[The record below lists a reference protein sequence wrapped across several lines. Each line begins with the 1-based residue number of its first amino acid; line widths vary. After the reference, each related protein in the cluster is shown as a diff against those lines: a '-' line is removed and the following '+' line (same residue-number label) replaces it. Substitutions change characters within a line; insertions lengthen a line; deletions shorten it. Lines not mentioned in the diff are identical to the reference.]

1 MCVLSEDASSLS
13 RENYYGTASAKA
25 TADALNAQVGHGGAD
40 HSQPYLNLEY
50 SCMEMHEGNKQCET
64 RRVKDHCG
72 FVCRCELCTLRTYGT
87 VALCAW
93 LCDVRALCRSLA
105 SSAQH
110 GVSKNKKPLMSKQWL
125 MRPTL
130 TDK

>member
-1 MCVLSEDASSLS
+1 MYPVCFAARGSFKPSGLTSRLAKVGAPEDELCDESDRRVCVLSEDASSLS

-64 RRVKDHCG
+64 RRVKDHRG
-72 FVCRCELCTLRTYGT
+72 FVCRCVYVAYLRYRC
-87 VALCAW
+87 V
-93 LCDVRALCRSLA
+93 V
-105 SSAQH
+105 
-110 GVSKNKKPLMSKQWL
+110 
-125 MRPTL
+125 
-130 TDK
+130 

>member
-64 RRVKDHCG
+64 RRVKDHRG
-72 FVCRCELCTLRTYGT
+72 FVCRCVYVAYLRYT
-87 VALCAW
+87 VALCVM
-93 LCDVRALCRSLA
+93 CDAAVHRGLA

-110 GVSKNKKPLMSKQWL
+110 GVSKNKEPLMSKQWL
-125 MRPTL
+125 MRPTV